1 MAGSWDH
8 SLTGVKVGEIG
19 ELRDELERRRW
30 QMKRATSDIDGAPG
44 LTEKKV
50 KPARKQALSRG
61 DRGQHGSVV
70 HVDKGSTEPAR
81 ESDPR
86 LASQSRKLINTVH
99 VTRLQ

>member
-50 KPARKQALSRG
+50 KPARKQAISRG